1 MQVLLDFLRRYNY
14 LFLFL
19 ILEIFSILM
28 LVRFNRYQGYV
39 WLTGANE
46 VAASVNGAYTGA
58 VAFTELREVNRSLT
72 DANIRLQQENHALRE
87 ALADTKYDTT
97 YTTAGCSMNFRVTAS
112 FLHGW

>member
-72 DANIRLQQENHALRE
+72 DANIRLQQENRSDFQAAYKNLYPPPGAR
-87 ALADTKYDTT
+87 
-97 YTTAGCSMNFRVTAS
+97 
-112 FLHGW
+112 